1 MYEAEPV
8 APDDRVPSQARVVV
22 IGGGVAGCSLLYHL
36 TRLGWND
43 VVLVEKDELTS
54 GSTWHAAGLC
64 TQFIPSYNLMK
75 LLQYSLDLYASLEAE
90 TGQTVDFHRCGSVR
104 LAESQDRLDDFQYR
118 KGIADTLGIPFEIV
132 SPERARELFPLLD
145 LEGVVGAAHLPTDGH
160 VEPSDVTQA
169 LAKGARSRG
178 AKIFRHTAVTAIE
191 RSGEGWLVETS
202 KGEIRAEIV
211 VNAAGEWAKQI
222 GHMVGVDLPI
232 VPLEHQFLVTEPVEE
247 LSSLEVELPVLR
259 DSAASFYVREEGGG
273 LLVGPFE
280 RKPKPWAL
288 EGIPDDFHSR
298 LLPPDLD
305 RLVDVLEAAASRV
318 PAFANV
324 GIKSIINGPDG
335 YTPDGKCLM
344 GPVPDL
350 PGFHVLA
357 GFSIFGI
364 VFGGGAGKYAAEWIV
379 EGQPSDN
386 MWELDVR
393 RFGAYA
399 SSVKYVVER
408 ACDVYEREY
417 AIHYPEEE
425 RPAGRP
431 LKTSP
436 LHDRLLAKGAVYGAR
451 FGWERPLWFSPDGP
465 ARDEYS
471 FRRGNW
477 HTAVGDE
484 CSAVR
489 SSVGVLDQTSFAKY
503 EVSGPG
509 AEGFLDRLCANALPS
524 SIGRMSLTQMCT
536 PRGGIECDVTVTRI
550 AQNRFYVV
558 SAAATELHDFEW
570 IARHL
575 PEDDSVELANVTNQN
590 AVLTLAGPRARD
602 VFQAIADSD
611 CSRKAF
617 PFFRCRELNA
627 GMIPV
632 RALRVSYVGELGYE
646 LHHATE
652 DQGYLY
658 DLLMEAGR
666 QYGIVDFGYRALD
679 SMRLEKAYRLWG
691 SDMSADY
698 TPLEAGMSR
707 FVDFEK
713 GDFIGRD
720 ALLRQRAR
728 GLERGLACLVV
739 DAGDADPHGY
749 EPIRDGRET
758 IGYVASGGYG
768 HTVEKTIVLAYL
780 PAAYLEPGTELTV
793 GILGEPRA
801 ARVVE
806 QPLYDPDN
814 QRLLS

>member
-1 MYEAEPV
+1 MKA
-8 APDDRVPSQARVVV
+8 VPSEARVVI

-36 TRLGWND
+36 TRLGWDD
-43 VVLVEKDELTS
+43 VILVEKDELTS

-64 TQFIPSYNLMK
+64 TQYIPSYNLMK
-75 LLQYSLDLYASLEAE
+75 LLRYSLDLYGSLEAE
-90 TGQTVDFHRCGSVR
+90 TGQTVDFRRCGSVR
-104 LAESQDRLDDFQYR
+104 LAESQDRLDDFHYR
-118 KGIADTLGIPFEIV
+118 KGIADLLGVPFEIV

-145 LEGVVGAAHLPTDGH
+145 LDGVVGAAYLPTDGH

-178 AKIFRHTAVTAIE
+178 AKIFRHTAVNAIE
-191 RSGEGWLVETS
+191 RSGGSWLVETA
-202 KGEIRAEIV
+202 KGVIRTDIV
-211 VNAAGEWAKQI
+211 VNAAGQWAKQV

-247 LSSLEVELPVLR
+247 ISSLEVELPVLR

-273 LLVGPFE
+273 LLIGPFE

-344 GPVPDL
+344 GPVPGL

-399 SSVKYVVER
+399 NSVKYVAAR
-408 ACDVYEREY
+408 ACEVYEREY

-425 RPAGRP
+425 LPAGRP

-436 LHDRLLAKGAVYGAR
+436 LHERLLAKGAVFGAR
-451 FGWERPLWFSPDGP
+451 FGWERPLWFSPEGP

-471 FRRGNW
+471 FHRGNW
-477 HTAVGDE
+477 HTAVGNE

-509 AEGFLDRLCANALPS
+509 AEGFLDRLCANGLPS

-536 PRGGIECDVTVTRI
+536 PRGGIECDVTVTRL
-550 AQNRFYVV
+550 AEDRFYVV

-575 PEDDSVELANVTNQN
+575 PADDSVELANVTNRKG
-590 AVLTLAGPRARD
+590 VLTLAGPRSRD
-602 VFQAIADSD
+602 LLQAITDTD

-617 PFFRCRELNA
+617 PFFRCRELHA
-627 GMIPV
+627 GTAPV
-632 RALRVSYVGELGYE
+632 RVLRVSYVGELGYE

-652 DQGYLY
+652 DQSYLY

-666 QYGIVDFGYRALD
+666 EHGIVDFGYRALD

-698 TPLEAGMSR
+698 TPLEAGMGR

-720 ALLRQRAR
+720 ALLRQREH

-739 DAGDADPHGY
+739 EAGDADPHGY
-749 EPIRDGRET
+749 EPILAGRER

-793 GILGEPRA
+793 EILGERRE

-806 QPLYDPDN
+806 QPLYDPEN
-814 QRLLS
+814 KRLLS

>member
-1 MYEAEPV
+1 VSATL
-8 APDDRVPSQARVVV
+8 PSEARVVV

-75 LLQYSLDLYASLEAE
+75 LLQYSLDLYGSLEAE
-90 TGQTVDFHRCGSVR
+90 TGRPVDFHRCGSVR
-104 LAESQDRLDDFQYR
+104 LAESQDRLDDFHYR
-118 KGIADTLGIPFEIV
+118 KGIADLLGVPFEIV
-132 SPERARELFPLLD
+132 SPERARELFPLIDLD
-145 LEGVVGAAHLPTDGH
+145 GVIGAAHLPTDGH
-160 VEPSDVTQA
+160 VDPSDVTQA
-169 LAKGARSRG
+169 LATGARSGG
-178 AKIFRHTAVTAIE
+178 AEIHVHTPVTAIE
-191 RSGEGWLVETS
+191 RSGERWLVTTS
-202 KGEIRAEIV
+202 RGAIRADIV
-211 VNAAGEWAKQI
+211 VNAAGQWARQI
-222 GHMVGVDLPI
+222 GRMVGVDLPI

-247 LSSLEVELPVLR
+247 LRAFDVELPVLR
-259 DSAASFYVREEGGG
+259 DASASFYVREEGGG

-280 RKPKPWAL
+280 RDPKPWAL
-288 EGIPDDFHSR
+288 EGIPEGFHSR

-305 RLVDVLEAAASRV
+305 RLESVLAAAADRV

-324 GIKSIINGPDG
+324 GIKSVINGPDG

-344 GPVPDL
+344 GPVPGL

-379 EGQPSDN
+379 QGQPSDN

-399 SSVKYVVER
+399 SSATYVAER
-408 ACDVYEREY
+408 ASEVYEREY

-425 RPAGRP
+425 LPAGRP

-436 LHDRLLAKGAVYGAR
+436 LHDRLLAKGAVFGAR
-451 FGWERPLWFSPDGP
+451 FAWERPLWFCTEGP

-471 FRRGNW
+471 FHRGNW
-477 HTAVGDE
+477 HAAMGNE
-484 CSAVR
+484 CRAVR

-503 EVSGPG
+503 EVAGPG
-509 AEGFLDRLCANALPS
+509 AEGFLDRLCANALPN

-536 PRGGIECDVTVTRI
+536 PMGGIECDVTVTRL
-550 AQNRFYVV
+550 AEDRFYVV
-558 SAAATELHDFEW
+558 SAAATECHDFEW

-575 PEDDSVELANVTNQN
+575 PGDDSVVLTNVTDRD
-590 AVLTLAGPRARD
+590 AVLTLAGPRSRD
-602 VFQAIADSD
+602 VLQAITEID
-611 CSRKAF
+611 CSRSAF
-617 PFFRCRELNA
+617 PFFRCRELYA
-627 GMIPV
+627 GTAPV

-646 LHHATE
+646 LHHAIEHQT
-652 DQGYLY
+652 YLY
-658 DLLMEAGR
+658 DLLMEAGG

-691 SDMSADY
+691 YDMSADY
-698 TPLEAGMSR
+698 TPLEAGMDR
-707 FVDFEK
+707 FVNFDK

-720 ALLRQRAR
+720 ALLRQRER
-728 GLERGLACLVV
+728 GLERALACLVV

-749 EPIRDGRET
+749 EPILSGRER

-780 PAAYLEPGTELTV
+780 PTAYLELGTELTV
-793 GILGEPRA
+793 EIIGQRRA
-801 ARVVE
+801 ARVVA
-806 QPLYDPDN
+806 QPLYDPEN
-814 QRLLS
+814 QCLLS